1 MFIKPYTFLLEKRV
15 PFSMSVFSFRNIVS
29 SNLENLEISGN
40 FVNLEISGKSQGIL
54 QVLWKNEKVV

>member
-1 MFIKPYTFLLEKRV
+1 V
-15 PFSMSVFSFRNIVS
+15 SDNIVS
-29 SNLENLEISGN
+29 TNLENLENLEISGN